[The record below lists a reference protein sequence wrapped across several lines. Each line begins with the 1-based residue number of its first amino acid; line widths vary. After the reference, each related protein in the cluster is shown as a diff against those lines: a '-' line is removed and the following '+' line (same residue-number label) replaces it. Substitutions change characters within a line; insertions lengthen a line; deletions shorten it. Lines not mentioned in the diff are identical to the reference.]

1 MPYPNH
7 HSHTTFSDGKA
18 PAETFILEA
27 LRQGMTAY
35 GFSDHCP
42 IPHQDM
48 SMMKMAQLPEYL
60 AEIERLRAVYGDRIE
75 IHRSLEV
82 DYLPG
87 LVSVDSPHIREAE
100 LDYTI
105 GAVHF
110 VDCLDGDRPWS
121 FQQPEPL
128 FQRGIDEIF
137 GGSARAMVERYYEL
151 VREMVTTHPPD
162 IVAHP
167 DRIKK
172 RNLGGLYWKEKEPW
186 YRETVEATLDDIARA
201 GIIMEVNTRGMYRGT
216 VQELYPSAW
225 IMESA
230 VGRGIPL
237 QINSDTHEVEHVT
250 GGFAPTYELLDR
262 LGVRAVHI
270 FRGGR
275 FVEQGVRELMR
286 RE

>member
-82 DYLPG
+82 DYLLG

-137 GGSARAMVERYYEL
+137 GGSARAMAERYYEL
-151 VREMVTTHPPD
+151 VREMVTTHPP
-162 IVAHP
+162 
-167 DRIKK
+167 R
-172 RNLGGLYWKEKEPW
+172 
-186 YRETVEATLDDIARA
+186 
-201 GIIMEVNTRGMYRGT
+201 
-216 VQELYPSAW
+216 
-225 IMESA
+225 
-230 VGRGIPL
+230 
-237 QINSDTHEVEHVT
+237 
-250 GGFAPTYELLDR
+250 
-262 LGVRAVHI
+262 
-270 FRGGR
+270 
-275 FVEQGVRELMR
+275 
-286 RE
+286 